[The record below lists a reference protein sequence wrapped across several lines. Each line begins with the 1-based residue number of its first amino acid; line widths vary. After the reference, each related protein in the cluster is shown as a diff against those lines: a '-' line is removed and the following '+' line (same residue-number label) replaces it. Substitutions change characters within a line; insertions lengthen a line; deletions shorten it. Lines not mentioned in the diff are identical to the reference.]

1 MNKASKQSRD
11 DQEMIDLVKDNYKAP
26 VLSRTEAIQ
35 FEEAIVSRASASRS
49 VSFGQWALVAAL
61 LLVFIGIGLRN
72 IPAEQPAELS
82 AQVAV
87 NDEEIENLEWVAT
100 LLDEAIDETEIEE
113 FPEEYVAMMMIIGAD
128 SEEDTDY

>member
-1 MNKASKQSRD
+1 MNKASKQNLG
-11 DQEMIDLVKDNYKAP
+11 DQEVIDLVKDNYKAP

-35 FEEAIVSRASASRS
+35 FDEAIVSRASASRS

-61 LLVFIGIGLRN
+61 LLVFTGIGLRN

-87 NDEEIENLEWVAT
+87 NDEEVENLEWVAT